1 MDFKDL
7 DYIVA
12 VANEQSL
19 SRAAE
24 KLIVTQPT
32 LSKTVARLEKAAGCP
47 LFERTQH
54 GLSLTEEGTR
64 FVEIAR
70 KLLTLKE
77 ELDEEMRGIAT
88 GGAGRIHL
96 GISYTFSRS
105 LVPRVLPVFS
115 RTHPAAEVVIH
126 TETSSLLQRML
137 LDGELDVAILV
148 ETERHKALSYE
159 TLFFEQILLAISPD
173 NALTTLGAARENE
186 DYPYLDPKSLQGQRF
201 ILSQEKM
208 RLRES
213 ADAFFRAEGIIPDV
227 AVTTASTTTAINL
240 ASQGVGVAFI
250 PASTAMDYVEPPV
263 PLYFSTADTLADW
276 KVVIALRR
284 KNKKSALL
292 GSFVQAFKDSM

>member
-7 DYIVA
+7 DYVVA
-12 VANEQSL
+12 VANELSL

-32 LSKTVARLEKAAGCP
+32 LSKNVARLEKAAGCP

-54 GLSLTEEGTR
+54 GLTLTEEGTR

-77 ELDEEMRGIAT
+77 ELDDEMRAIAK

-105 LVPRVLPVFS
+105 LVPRVLPIFS
-115 RTHPAAEVVIH
+115 RTHPSAEVVIH

-148 ETERHKALSYE
+148 ETERLKTLSYE
-159 TLFFEQILLAISPD
+159 TLFHEQILLAISPD
-173 NALTTLGAARENE
+173 NPVAAHGAALENE
-186 DYPYLDPKSLQGQRF
+186 EYSYLDPELLRGQRF

-213 ADAFFRAEGIIPDV
+213 ADAFFRAENIIPDV
-227 AVTTASTTTAINL
+227 AVTTASTTTAIHL
-240 ASQGVGVAFI
+240 ASQNVGVAFI
-250 PASTAMDYVEPPV
+250 PSSTAMEYVEPPV
-263 PLYFSTADTLADW
+263 PLYFATADTLADW
-276 KVVIALRR
+276 KVVIALRK
-284 KNKKSALL
+284 KNKKSTLL
-292 GSFVQAFKDSM
+292 GGFVQAFKDAM